1 MVFLIQKTSASEFSL
16 IECRL
21 CSKNALN
28 KCKITKGY
36 LSFLRPSTYPTPTV
50 RPMAS
55 W

>member
-1 MVFLIQKTSASEFSL
+1 MVFHIQKTSASDFSL

-36 LSFLRPSTYPTPTV
+36 LSSLRPSTYLTPKV
-50 RPMAS
+50 MPMAS